1 MNLLPEV
8 IPALCFVEDC
18 LKIVA
23 PTESLFYKTRT
34 YYRKNK
40 ICVESFSSSR
50 EDTSENIISLA
61 YEYFRFGC
69 HQPTTSFYKEYE
81 QHQMKIEDNLF
92 VKKSIIDLFQ
102 DKGLVNGQ
110 SIYLSSNVKEILA
123 GKSNDLN
130 LILSTN
136 DSYMMQCYQ
145 KLVGLILN
153 KFNVIKVP
161 PLKEATLITFVDELF
176 PPKEYCKSGFSSR
189 KKEALLSLFNKE
201 KAA

>member
-1 MNLLPEV
+1 MNLSPEV

-50 EDTSENIISLA
+50 EDTPENIISLA

-69 HQPTTSFYKEYE
+69 HQPTTHFYKEFHE
-81 QHQMKIEDNLF
+81 GQIKIEDSLF
-92 VKKSIIDLFQ
+92 VKKYIVDLFQ

-110 SIYLSSNVKEILA
+110 SIYLSSNIKDILG

-130 LILSTN
+130 LILATN

-145 KLVGLILN
+145 KLMELILN
-153 KFNVIKVP
+153 RLNVIKVP
-161 PLKEATLITFVDELF
+161 PLREATLITFIDELF
-176 PPKEYCKSGFSSR
+176 PVCEYSKTGFSSR

-201 KAA
+201 KAF